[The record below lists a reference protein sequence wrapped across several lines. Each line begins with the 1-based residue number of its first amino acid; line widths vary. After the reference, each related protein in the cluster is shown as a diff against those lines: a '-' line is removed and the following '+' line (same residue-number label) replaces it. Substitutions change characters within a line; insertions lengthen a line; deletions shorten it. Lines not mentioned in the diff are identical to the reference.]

1 MQVQEGQL
9 EGFVESFLEARSL
22 AHNYGV
28 QWQLSGARPAEVHG
42 PYCNIFRQVL
52 QLAPG
57 DIASAC
63 FKDTSQSQTT
73 ERGLEVGHFNGLEM
87 QLDHERI
94 LALRA
99 AFARP
104 PVCES
109 CALGFH
115 CTYNCPNACLLR
127 SERTTDL
134 LCQILKRIFTRRLL
148 ELAAALSERPEPM
161 AGMPVTS
168 A

>member
-1 MQVQEGQL
+1 
-9 EGFVESFLEARSL
+9 
-22 AHNYGV
+22 
-28 QWQLSGARPAEVHG
+28 VHG

-57 DIASAC
+57 DVVSAC
-63 FKDTSQSQTT
+63 FKDTSPAQTK
-73 ERGLEVGHFNGLEM
+73 ERGLEVGHFNGLELH
-87 QLDHERI
+87 LDYERA

-104 PVCES
+104 PTCES
-109 CALGFH
+109 CVLGYH

-148 ELAAALSERPEPM
+148 ELAADLIRVPGPI
-161 AGMPVTS
+161 AGTPVTS
-168 A
+168 V